1 MKTSKNNDDSTTS
14 TDQINKVVNVTLNGG
29 LIGLF
34 SVSPQTSLKN
44 RILKENSNGWK
55 VVQIIPADSGNIFL
69 YIFRMLHSKSI

>member
-1 MKTSKNNDDSTTS
+1 MIYLIIVVLVIIIIIVAVKTSKNNDDSTTS

-44 RILKENSNGWK
+44 N
-55 VVQIIPADSGNIFL
+55 
-69 YIFRMLHSKSI
+69 